1 LRFDAM
7 TNLLFAIASMLVLG
21 MLAWIAGRLS
31 RLPVCPVCV
40 GVAGTWLWMFAARL
54 GGNVIDTTLL
64 GILMGA
70 SVVGF
75 AQSVERQLPPG
86 RLPLL
91 WKALAIPVGI
101 VAAAG
106 LASEHWS
113 LAGTA
118 GAALALL
125 AALFLRRRAAVA
137 SDPAV
142 ISHLEE
148 RMRKC
153 C

>member
-1 LRFDAM
+1 M
-7 TNLLFAIASMLVLG
+7 TSLLIAIASMLVLG
-21 MLAWIAGRLS
+21 LLGWLAGKVS

-40 GVAGTWLWMFAARL
+40 GVAGTWLWMIAVRL
-54 GGNVIDTTLL
+54 AGYDVDATLL

-75 AQSVERQLPPG
+75 AQAMEA
-86 RLPLL
+86 RLPSGRSALA
-91 WKALAIPVGI
+91 WKALALPVGV

-106 LASEHWS
+106 LAGEHWG
-113 LAGTA
+113 LAGAA

-125 AALFLRRRAAVA
+125 TAIALRRRDAKTSDSAVV
-137 SDPAV
+137 SQ
-142 ISHLEE
+142 LEE
-148 RMRKC
+148 RMKKC